1 MPNTPKCFYQYGARI
16 VGWSRVAQVVVMEL
30 VAPHIENIICG
41 DTDSLKLYF
50 KAENISKIEKE
61 LKRHARALDKAKK
74 QVCARVKYSYPLQ
87 YDELAGIGHYVYDGE
102 YQAFS
107 ASWNKSYIGLV
118 DGKHKLTIAGVPT
131 SRTNEKNGSYN
142 DFCDELAKNGLSFDE
157 IASLAIGYNV
167 TIHPNITKLNA
178 RVHPAQFGE
187 WYEGDVVDYLG
198 NKAHVRAPAA
208 LALHP
213 GVKTIGDTCIFDNNL
228 NMEIAKRNNPDL
240 NISPVMLKWVEG
252 KPIIERW

>member
-1 MPNTPKCFYQYGARI
+1 MPNSPKCFYQYGARI

-30 VAPHIENIICG
+30 IAPYIENIICG

-50 KAENISKIEKE
+50 KAENINKIELE
-61 LKRHARALDKAKK
+61 LKKHARALDKAKK
-74 QVCARVKYSYPLQ
+74 QVCARVKYSYPA
-87 YDELAGIGHYVYDGE
+87 YFDELEGIGHYVYDGE

-118 DGKHKLTIAGVPT
+118 DGKCKLTIAGVPT
-131 SRTNEKNGSYN
+131 SRSNELCGSYN
-142 DFCDELAKNGLSFDE
+142 DFCDNLAKNGLSFDE

-167 TIHPNITKLNA
+167 TIHSNITKLNA
-178 RVHPAQFGE
+178 RVHPKVFGE
-187 WYEGDVVDYLG
+187 WYEGDVIDYLG

-213 GVKTIGDTCIFDNNL
+213 GIKTIGDTGFFDNNF
-228 NMEIAKRNNPDL
+228 NMEIAKQNNPML
-240 NISPVMLKWVEG
+240 NIEPILLKWEDG
-252 KPIIERW
+252 KPKIIRG